1 MNFPD
6 QVYEAEEHEQQ
17 MTEIDLANQKPTM
30 NFTGVRR
37 LCHCR

>member
-17 MTEIDLANQKPTM
+17 MTEIAQANPKPTM

-37 LCHCR
+37 LWQCR